1 MGTRNITRIRKDGE
15 LKACQYGQWDG
26 YPTSA
31 GRHILEFIAGSDM
44 AAFAEKVAGCTLTN
58 TSGDPEAERFF
69 TGTPAD
75 AAVKEVFDAY
85 DELMYGGKLEI
96 EDYRLK
102 AEAVQRRLLRRFG
115 AGLYASYLV
124 ATRDTGYRILDV
136 IDEFGPQALYC
147 DDYLLME
154 ECDWQIEAINE
165 VDLDARAVRM
175 EYHGCRREFSFGDIR
190 SMDVAGEMES
200 FEAEA
205 DRLDAF
211 DAA

>member
-1 MGTRNITRIRKDGE
+1 MGTRNITRVRMGGE
-15 LKACQYGQWDG
+15 LKVCQYGQWDG
-26 YPTSA
+26 HPTSA
-31 GRHILEFIAGSDM
+31 GRHILEFIAGGDM

-58 TSGDPEAERFF
+58 MSRDPDAERYY
-69 TGTPAD
+69 TSAPVTPG
-75 AAVKEVFDAY
+75 VKEVFDAY
-85 DELMYGGKLEI
+85 GELMYGGKLEI
-96 EDYRLK
+96 EDYSLK
-102 AEAVQRRLLRRFG
+102 AEEVQKRLLRRFG
-115 AGLYASYLV
+115 ADLYASYLV
-124 ATRDTGYRILDV
+124 ATRNTGYEILDV

-175 EYHGCRREFSFGDIR
+175 EYHGCRREFAFGEIRAMDI
-190 SMDVAGEMES
+190 AGEMES

-205 DRLDAF
+205 DRLDEP